1 MEADVGSIMHRSL
14 SWGDDQQN
22 ISISAL
28 RVVTRLFQANIHRSH
43 SNKSHPKHFCGYLV
57 NLSRGRLGM
66 HVFHISSIIK
76 FTNDKCIMYNLPE
89 TDE

>member
-43 SNKSHPKHFCGYLV
+43 SNKSHPKHCCGYLV
-57 NLSRGRLGM
+57 NLSRGRL
-66 HVFHISSIIK
+66 IK
-76 FTNDKCIMYNLPE
+76 VTNDKCIMYNLPE
-89 TDE
+89 TDEVMKK